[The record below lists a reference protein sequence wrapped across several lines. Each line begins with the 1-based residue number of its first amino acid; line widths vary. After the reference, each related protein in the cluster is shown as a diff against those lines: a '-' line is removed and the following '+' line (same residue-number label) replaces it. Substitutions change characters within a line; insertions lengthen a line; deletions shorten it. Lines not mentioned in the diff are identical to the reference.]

1 MGLAT
6 RLGKEITMKQL
17 HPVLFALAGLAL
29 LLASWS
35 FGSLPTATA
44 QASAATV
51 SAAEK
56 PYIVE
61 WVYRVKWGH
70 KDEFFDIFKK
80 YQLPVLAKEKQL
92 GYVADYSIYSPSLH
106 TSQDS
111 RWDYRVIIVY
121 KNQGSTG
128 HAEEISKQLF
138 PDRAALKVEEQRRWE
153 LTEVHWDLPIHLVDP
168 DSE

>member
-1 MGLAT
+1 
-6 RLGKEITMKQL
+6 MKQINK
-17 HPVLFALAGLAL
+17 PLFPLAGLAL
-29 LLASWS
+29 LVASWG
-35 FGSLPTATA
+35 FGSSQGAFA
-44 QASAATV
+44 QASAASG

-80 YQLPVLAKEKQL
+80 YQLPVLDKEKQL
-92 GYVADYSIYSPSLH
+92 GYVTDYSIYSPSLH

-138 PDRAALKVEEQRRWE
+138 PDQAALKREEQRRWE
-153 LTEVHWDLPIHLVDP
+153 LTEVHWDLPIHVVDP
-168 DSE
+168 NGTD